1 MRLFALVALATLTI
15 AAAITFSG
23 PMAQARDYPFCRR
36 GEGGPGDCKYD
47 TYEQCLAAVSGTGG
61 QCQPNYWLR
70 QPDPALSGRRP
81 PQSQRFYGPG
91 Y

>member
-1 MRLFALVALATLTI
+1 MRVLALAIITI
-15 AAAITFSG
+15 AAVAVFSG
-23 PMAQARDYPFCRR
+23 TTAQARDYPFCRK

-61 QCQPNYWLR
+61 YCQPNYWLPQ
-70 QPDPALSGRRP
+70 QPGPVVTGRRLP
-81 PQSQRFYGPG
+81 GNRFYGQG